1 MAASSMN
8 SVADWRS
15 GRVPFYSTNN
25 PSSALSDGERWQT
38 RSRSDLWSVFSGEVV
53 DGKQRVAILSETLDC
68 LLIFTAVGF
77 NEGVEGDFGAVPSF
91 CHPYVVQRALGF
103 GLQALG

>member
-1 MAASSMN
+1 
-8 SVADWRS
+8 
-15 GRVPFYSTNN
+15 
-25 PSSALSDGERWQT
+25 
-38 RSRSDLWSVFSGEVV
+38 VFSGEVV